1 MPISLLVTLESVKLV
16 QGVAISNDPEL
27 TQKSTGIAATV
38 NSSSLN
44 EELGQIEY
52 IFSDKTGTLTC
63 NIMDFKKISIEGV
76 SFGEIQDPSNPNY
89 IKDIFRFPIV
99 TNVDFRDA
107 TFFQI
112 LQNANNPL
120 SEKIRKCLFFL
131 AICHTV
137 LGEKKDDDIIYNASS
152 PDELALINFAK
163 FCGVKFLGTTEENEI
178 LVEYKKKT
186 HLFRM
191 VYTFEFNSDRKRFFY
206 IYIII
211 IRNIFNYNFRQSI
224 IIEDDQGDVILYC
237 KGADSIIE
245 KRLRSGID
253 PKIKEETWQNL
264 EDYGRIGL
272 RTLVFAE
279 RRIERTYFNEWK
291 IKYQQAITSIENREG
306 KMSVLQD
313 ELERELDLLG
323 VTAIE
328 DKLQDEVEET
338 IRSLRDAGIKVWVL
352 TGDKIETAIN
362 IGFSCGLLENDMVK
376 FIVEEVK
383 SENVFTRFEE
393 IISELSQV
401 FYLNPS
407 FF

>member
-63 NIMDFKKISIEGV
+63 NIMDFKKISIEGI

-89 IKDIFRFPIV
+89 IKDISRFPIV

-107 TFFQI
+107 TFFEI

-163 FCGVKFLGTTEENEI
+163 FGGVKFLGTTEENEI
-178 LVEYKKKT
+178 LVEYQNKT

-206 IYIII
+206 I
-211 IRNIFNYNFRQSI
+211 
-224 IIEDDQGDVILYC
+224 
-237 KGADSIIE
+237 
-245 KRLRSGID
+245 
-253 PKIKEETWQNL
+253 
-264 EDYGRIGL
+264 
-272 RTLVFAE
+272 
-279 RRIERTYFNEWK
+279 
-291 IKYQQAITSIENREG
+291 
-306 KMSVLQD
+306 
-313 ELERELDLLG
+313 
-323 VTAIE
+323 
-328 DKLQDEVEET
+328 
-338 IRSLRDAGIKVWVL
+338 
-352 TGDKIETAIN
+352 
-362 IGFSCGLLENDMVK
+362 
-376 FIVEEVK
+376 
-383 SENVFTRFEE
+383 
-393 IISELSQV
+393 LS
-401 FYLNPS
+401 
-407 FF
+407 